1 MKIGYKIRSIR
12 EQMGLSQKEVA
23 LSMGMDQSQYSRLE
37 KDRTDPTCSTLERV
51 ASALGVTIA
60 DFFVTDAEITST
72 QDLDYTDSF
81 NKSIIEK
88 VKLIS
93 SLPEEEQAAVFQLID
108 SLVTKKILKDNLK
121 DALNFAS

>member
-1 MKIGYKIRSIR
+1 MKIAYKIRSIR

-37 KDRTDPTCSTLERV
+37 KDKTDPTCSTLERV

-60 DFFVTDAEITST
+60 DFFISDAEINST
-72 QDLDYTDSF
+72 QDLEYTDSLS
-81 NKSIIEK
+81 KSIIEK

-93 SLPEEEQAAVFQLID
+93 SLPKEEQVAVFQLID
-108 SLVTKKILKDNLK
+108 SLVTKRILKDNLK
-121 DALNFAS
+121 NALNLAS